1 MDAEGKGQDSL
12 SKLDS
17 LQETLGFVFRDVAN
31 LRQALTH
38 RSYINENPGS
48 APNER
53 LEYLGDALLSLVV
66 AWELFERFPEFSEGR
81 LTKLRAALVCRDSLA
96 RLAKK
101 LDLGQYLYLGKGE
114 EKGGGRSKPRTLA
127 SAMEAIIGAALIDQG
142 FEAARKLVLNLLR
155 EELEHIGE
163 KEPED
168 PRSKLQEL
176 VQAEMKLSPTY
187 LVETGG
193 EHCHKFV
200 ARVLAG
206 DTLLGQGR
214 GGSKREAKR
223 EAARVALENWPRLL
237 KKLSGRG
244 SESRKG

>member
-1 MDAEGKGQDSL
+1 MSE
-12 SKLDS
+12 LDS
-17 LQETLGFVFRDVAN
+17 LQETLRFTFRNVAN
-31 LRQALTH
+31 LGQALTH

-48 APNER
+48 ALSPNER

-66 AWELFERFPEFSEGR
+66 AWELFERFPEFPEGR
-81 LTKLRAALVCRDSLA
+81 LTKLRAALVCQESLA
-96 RLAKK
+96 RLARK
-101 LDLGQYLYLGKGE
+101 LDLGRYLYLGKGE

-127 SAMEAIIGAALIDQG
+127 SAVEAIIGAALIDQG

-163 KEPED
+163 KELED

-187 LVETGG
+187 RLAESGG
-193 EHCHKFV
+193 AEHRRKFV
-200 ARVLAG
+200 AQVLAG
-206 DTLLGQGR
+206 DILLGDGQ

-237 KKLSGRG
+237 EKFSGRG
-244 SESRKG
+244 NES

>member
-1 MDAEGKGQDSL
+1 L
-12 SKLDS
+12 SELDP
-17 LQETLGFVFRDVAN
+17 LQQALGFTFRDITN

-38 RSYINENPGS
+38 RSYLNENPDS

-81 LTKLRAALVCRDSLA
+81 LTKLRAALVCQESLA

-101 LDLGQYLYLGKGE
+101 LDLGRYLYLGKGE
-114 EKGGGRSKPRTLA
+114 EKGEGRSKPRTLA
-127 SAMEAIIGAALIDQG
+127 SAVEALIGAALVDQG
-142 FEAARKLVLNLLR
+142 FETAREFVLNLLR

-163 KEPED
+163 RELED

-176 VQAEMKLSPTY
+176 VQAEVKLSPTY
-187 LVETGG
+187 RLVG
-193 EHCHKFV
+193 EDGAEPRRQFTV
-200 ARVLAG
+200 QVLAG
-206 DTLLGQGR
+206 DILLGQGQ
-214 GGSKREAKR
+214 GHSKREAKK
-223 EAARVALENWPRLL
+223 EAARAALENWPGLL

-244 SESRKG
+244 NESQKS

>member
-1 MDAEGKGQDSL
+1 MSE
-12 SKLDS
+12 LDP
-17 LQETLGFVFRDVAN
+17 LQETLGFTFRDIAN
-31 LRQALTH
+31 LRQALIH
-38 RSYINENPGS
+38 RSYLNENPDS
-48 APNER
+48 NLSPNER

-81 LTKLRAALVCRDSLA
+81 LTKLRAALVCQESLA
-96 RLAKK
+96 HLARK

-127 SAMEAIIGAALIDQG
+127 SAVEAIIGAALVDQG

-163 KEPED
+163 KELED

-176 VQAEMKLSPTY
+176 VQAELKLSPTY
-187 LVETGG
+187 QLVETGG
-193 EHCHKFV
+193 AEHRRQFT
-200 ARVLAG
+200 AQVLAG
-206 DTLLGQGR
+206 GTLLGQGQ
-214 GGSKREAKR
+214 GQSKREAKR

-244 SESRKG
+244 NESRKS